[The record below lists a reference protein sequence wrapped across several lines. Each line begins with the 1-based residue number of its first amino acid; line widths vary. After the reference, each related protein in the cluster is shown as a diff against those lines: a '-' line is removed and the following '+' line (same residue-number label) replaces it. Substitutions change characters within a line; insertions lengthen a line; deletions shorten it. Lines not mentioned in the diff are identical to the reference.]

1 MIAAPSPQSSIPDK
15 TILAQVRAD
24 NLKRLMG
31 LVWTVQQAIV
41 VTKTNT
47 GAGK

>member
-1 MIAAPSPQSSIPDK
+1 MTSPSPQSSIDK
-15 TILAQVRAD
+15 TILAQVRAA
-24 NLKRLMG
+24 NLERLMG
-31 LVWTVQQAIV
+31 LVGTVQQAIA